1 MNLSRPFIERPV
13 ATTLLTAGVALA
25 GALAYS
31 HLPVSPLPQVD
42 FPTISVSAS
51 LPGADPETVSTSV
64 AEPLERYLGEIA
76 DVTEITSQSSTG
88 QARITLQF
96 DLGRDI
102 NGAARD
108 VQAAINA
115 AAADVSTS
123 LSSNPS
129 YRKVNPADAPLMIL
143 ALTSKTLTR
152 GQLYDAASNVL
163 QQRLSQLDGIGQVS
177 IGGATLPAVRVEL
190 NPTALFHYGI
200 GLEDVRAAL
209 ASANAN
215 SPKGAIEEGDHRFQ
229 LYTNDQASRA
239 SEYRPLIIAYRNGSA
254 VQLSDVAEVEDSVQD
269 LRNEGRANGEP
280 SVLVILSRQPGANI
294 IDTVDQVKAEL
305 PQLQASLPSDV
316 NLTIVSDRSQTIRA
330 SLRDTKWTLMLAIG
344 LVTFVVFLA
353 LGDVRAALVPAVVVP
368 ISLIGTF
375 SGMYL
380 LGFSLDN
387 LSLMALTIATGF
399 VVDDAIVVLENISR
413 HVENGMPR
421 REAALRGAR
430 EVGFTVVSI
439 SVSLVAVFIPIL
451 LMGGIVGRLFR
462 EFTATL
468 SLAIA
473 ISMVISLT
481 TTPMMCALMLRLP
494 THAPG
499 RAPRRSFMSRS
510 LGWYER
516 TLAWSLEHGGLV
528 MLALAVTVALNV
540 LLFTIVPKGFFPQ
553 EDTGLITGGIVADQS
568 ISFQLM
574 KDKLL
579 QLMNIVQADPAV
591 ESVAGYTGAGS
602 GGGGAQT
609 NTGSVYILLKPLSV
623 RKISSDEVIAR
634 LRTRLSQV
642 PGGRLF
648 LQTVQDI
655 RVGARQSNAQYQ
667 FTLQADKI
675 ADLYE
680 WGPKLLLALQ
690 ASPVVADVNSDQQQ
704 KGLES
709 DVNYD
714 RASSARLGLTVSEL
728 DSTLYDAFGQR
739 QVSTIYNALNQYHV
753 IMEVAP
759 RYWQSPQSLGDIY
772 VSTSGGAAT
781 GTQSSNLLT
790 AGGGTTSSTAV
801 GGSGS
806 GGIAAT
812 PSSGGSV
819 ATLAAATASG
829 AAASGAGAALAGS
842 SPPTSSATAAGA
854 SNSVQNALT
863 NAIAN
868 SGRGAVSSGAAV
880 SAKAE
885 TMVPLAAVSGYSP
898 GTTRLSVNHHGLFAS
913 TTISFNLQPGMSL
926 SDATQAVNQA
936 MQDIHMP
943 TSVHG
948 TFAGTA
954 ATFQQSLSS
963 ELLLI
968 AAALLAVYIVL
979 GVLYESYVHPIT
991 IISTLPSAGVGAV
1004 LALMVWHTEFSIIA
1018 MIGVILLI
1026 GIVKKNAIMMID
1038 FAIHAERTG
1047 GLAPRE
1053 SIYQACLLR
1062 FRPIMMTTLAA
1073 LLGAVP
1079 LALSYGNGAELR
1091 RPLGISIVGGLVVS
1105 QLLTLYT
1112 TPVIYVYLDRF
1123 QGWLKRR
1130 WPRGWSDAGP
1140 PQVIA

>member
-1 MNLSRPFIERPV
+1 MNPSRVFIERPV
-13 ATTLLTAGVALA
+13 ATALLTVGIALA
-25 GALAYS
+25 GAFAYL

-42 FPTISVSAS
+42 YPTISVSAS

-88 QARITLQF
+88 QTRITLQF
-96 DLGRDI
+96 DLDRDI

-123 LSSNPS
+123 LSSNPT

-190 NPTALFHYGI
+190 NPTAMFRYGI

-215 SPKGAIEEGDHRFQ
+215 SPKGAIEEGTNRFQ
-229 LYTNDQASRA
+229 LYTNDQASHA
-239 SEYRPLIIAYRNGSA
+239 SEYRPLVIAYRNGSA
-254 VQLSDVAEVEDSVQD
+254 VLLSDVADVEDSVQD

-305 PQLQASLPSDV
+305 PQLQAALPSDV
-316 NLTIVSDRSQTIRA
+316 NLTLVSDRSATIRA
-330 SLRDTKWTLMLAIG
+330 SLRDTKWTLLLAVG

-368 ISLIGTF
+368 VSLIGTF

-421 REAALRGAR
+421 HEAALRGAK

-451 LMGGIVGRLFR
+451 LMGGIMGRLFR

-481 TTPMMCALMLRLP
+481 TTPMMCAWILRLP
-494 THAPG
+494 APG
-499 RAPRRSFMSRS
+499 RRARRSFLDRS
-510 LGWYER
+510 VGWYER
-516 TLAWSLEHGGLV
+516 TLGWALRHGRLV
-528 MLALAVTVALNV
+528 MLALLVTIALNV
-540 LLFTIVPKGFFPQ
+540 LLFNLIPKGFFPQ

-574 KDKLL
+574 KDKLVR
-579 QLMNIVQADPAV
+579 LMNAVQADPAV

-602 GGGGAQT
+602 GGGGSQT
-609 NTGSVYILLKPLSV
+609 NTGSVYVLLKPLAV

-634 LRTRLSQV
+634 LRPQLSQI

-655 RVGARQSNAQYQ
+655 RVGGRQSNAQFQ
-667 FTLQADKI
+667 FTLQADKVS
-675 ADLYE
+675 DLNE
-680 WGPKLLLALQ
+680 WGPKLLAALQ
-690 ASPVVADVNSDQQQ
+690 TSPVVADVNSDQQQ
-704 KGLES
+704 KGLET
-709 DVNYD
+709 DVTYD
-714 RASSARLGLTVSEL
+714 RATAARLGLTVSQL

-753 IMEVAP
+753 VMEVAP
-759 RYWQSPQSLGDIY
+759 RYWQSPQSLSDIY

-781 GTQSSNLLT
+781 GTQTTNSLT
-790 AGGGTTSSTAV
+790 VGGGATSATAV

-806 GGIAAT
+806 GGGGSGGGGAT
-812 PSSGGSV
+812 PG
-819 ATLAAATASG
+819 TQ
-829 AAASGAGAALAGS
+829 GAGN
-842 SPPTSSATAAGA
+842 SSAAPGNTGAGNLGVGTSTVAAGGTSAGA
-854 SNSVQNALT
+854 SNSVRNVLT

-868 SGRGAVSSGAAV
+868 TGRGAVSSGAAV
-880 SAKAE
+880 SARQE
-885 TMVPLAAVSGYSP
+885 TMVPLAAVSSHAA
-898 GTTRLSVNHHGLFAS
+898 GTTRLAVNHHGLFAS
-913 TTISFNLQPGMSL
+913 TTLSFNLQPGMSL
-926 SDATQAVNQA
+926 SDATRAVNQA
-936 MQDIHMP
+936 IQDIHLP
-943 TSVHG
+943 TSIHG

-954 ATFQQSLSS
+954 GSFQQSLSS
-963 ELLLI
+963 QPALI

-979 GVLYESYVHPIT
+979 GVLYESYIHPIT

-1004 LALMVWHTEFSIIA
+1004 LALMLWHTEFSIIA
-1018 MIGVILLI
+1018 LIGVILLI

-1038 FAIHAERTG
+1038 FAIHAERTL
-1047 GLAPRE
+1047 GLKPRE
-1053 SIYQACLLR
+1053 AIYQACLLR

-1091 RPLGISIVGGLVVS
+1091 KPLGISIVGGLVVS
-1105 QLLTLYT
+1105 QVLTLYT
-1112 TPVIYVYLDRF
+1112 TPVLYVYLDRF
-1123 QGWLKRR
+1123 QTWLKGR
-1130 WPRGWSDAGP
+1130 WPSRWSDANTP
-1140 PQVIA
+1140 EALA

>member
-1 MNLSRPFIERPV
+1 MNISRIFIERPV
-13 ATTLLTAGVALA
+13 ATALLTAGIALA
-25 GALAYS
+25 GAFAYLR
-31 HLPVSPLPQVD
+31 LPVSPLPQVD

-76 DVTEITSQSSTG
+76 GVTEITSQSSTG
-88 QARITLQF
+88 QTRITLQF
-96 DLGRDI
+96 DLDRDI

-123 LSSNPS
+123 LSSNPT

-143 ALTSKTLTR
+143 ALTSRTLTR

-190 NPTALFHYGI
+190 NPTAMFRYGI
-200 GLEDVRAAL
+200 GFEDVRAAL

-215 SPKGAIEEGDHRFQ
+215 SPKGAIEEGAHRFQ
-229 LYTNDQASRA
+229 LYTNDQATHA
-239 SEYRPLIIAYRNGSA
+239 SEYRPLIVAYRNGSA
-254 VQLSDVAEVEDSVQD
+254 VRLSDLADVEDSVQD
-269 LRNEGRANGEP
+269 LRNEGRANGQP
-280 SVLVILSRQPGANI
+280 AVLVILSRQPGANI

-305 PQLQASLPSDV
+305 PQLQAALPSDV
-316 NLTIVSDRSQTIRA
+316 NLTIVSDRSATIRA
-330 SLRDTKWTLMLAIG
+330 SLRDTKWTLLLAVC

-413 HVENGMPR
+413 HVEHGMPR
-421 REAALRGAR
+421 HEAALLGAK

-451 LMGGIVGRLFR
+451 LMGGIMGRLFR

-481 TTPMMCALMLRLP
+481 TTPMMCAWILRTP
-494 THAPG
+494 SQHR
-499 RAPRRSFMSRS
+499 RARRSFLDRS
-510 LGWYER
+510 LAGYER
-516 TLAWSLEHGGLV
+516 TLAWALRHGRLV
-528 MLALAVTVALNV
+528 MLALLVTVALNV
-540 LLFTIVPKGFFPQ
+540 LLFNLIPKGFFPQ

-574 KDKLL
+574 KDKLVR
-579 QLMNIVQADPAV
+579 LMNIVQADPAV
-591 ESVAGYTGAGS
+591 ESAAGFTGAG
-602 GGGGAQT
+602 GGSQT
-609 NTGSVYILLKPLSV
+609 NTGYVYVLLKPLSV

-634 LRTRLSQV
+634 LRPQLSQI

-648 LQTVQDI
+648 LHTVQDI
-655 RVGARQSNAQYQ
+655 RVGGRQANAQYQ
-667 FTLQADKI
+667 FTLQADKVS
-675 ADLYE
+675 DLNE
-680 WGPKLLLALQ
+680 WGPKLLAALQ
-690 ASPVVADVNSDQQQ
+690 SSPVVADVNSDQQQ
-704 KGLES
+704 KGLET
-709 DVNYD
+709 DVTYD
-714 RASSARLGLTVSEL
+714 RAMAARLGLTVSQL

-753 IMEVAP
+753 VMEVAP
-759 RYWQSPQSLGDIY
+759 RYWQSPETLADMY

-781 GTQSSNLLT
+781 GTQTTNSST
-790 AGGGTTSSTAV
+790 VGGGGTSSTAV
-801 GGSGS
+801 GGGGS
-806 GGIAAT
+806 GGGAAGLGALSASAAPGST
-812 PSSGGSV
+812 TAGGAP
-819 ATLAAATASG
+819 ATAGTTTAAAGPS
-829 AAASGAGAALAGS
+829 AGV
-842 SPPTSSATAAGA
+842 

-868 SGRGAVSSGAAV
+868 TGRGAVSSGAAV
-880 SAKAE
+880 SAHQE
-885 TMVPLAAVSGYSP
+885 TMVPLAAVSRHSS
-898 GTTRLSVNHHGLFAS
+898 GTTRLAVNHDGLFAS
-913 TTISFNLQPGMSL
+913 TTLSFNLQAGMSL
-926 SDATQAVNQA
+926 SDATRAMSQAI
-936 MQDIHMP
+936 QDIHMP
-943 TSVHG
+943 TSIHG
-948 TFAGTA
+948 SFAGTA
-954 ATFQQSLSS
+954 NTFQQSLSS
-963 ELLLI
+963 QPLLI

-1018 MIGVILLI
+1018 LIGVILLI

-1038 FAIHAERTG
+1038 FAIHAERTM
-1047 GLAPRE
+1047 GLSPRE
-1053 SIYQACLLR
+1053 AIYQACLLR

-1091 RPLGISIVGGLVVS
+1091 QPLGISIVGGLIVS
-1105 QLLTLYT
+1105 QVLTLYT
-1112 TPVIYVYLDRF
+1112 TPVLYVYLDRF
-1123 QGWLKRR
+1123 QSRLKGR
-1130 WPRGWSDAGP
+1130 WPRRWSDAGGSE
-1140 PQVIA
+1140 ALA